1 MDETFRVAACNLMRE
16 NEDGSAVFTFDFTK
30 EEQEALLR
38 LGIMTAIQAGLDE
51 AKKYHPDYDPIE
63 KTIRE
68 QPDETQVHYSTISSA
83 TSGISHGDN
92 KE

>member
-51 AKKYHPDYDPIE
+51 AKKYHPEYVAASD
-63 KTIRE
+63 
-68 QPDETQVHYSTISSA
+68 
-83 TSGISHGDN
+83 TSHSED